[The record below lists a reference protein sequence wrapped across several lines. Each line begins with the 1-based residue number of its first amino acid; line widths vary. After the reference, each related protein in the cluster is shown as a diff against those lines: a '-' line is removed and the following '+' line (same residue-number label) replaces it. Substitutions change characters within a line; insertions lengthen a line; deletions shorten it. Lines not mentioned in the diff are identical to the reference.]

1 MKDDLLR
8 LTAGFLSRD
17 EREHPVVVLTGSRRS
32 GKTTAL
38 ELIESGVDRSKL
50 PYALVD
56 CAAVTAETPELLTTL
71 MFALNRK
78 ANAYGRLSFPRLLT
92 GLIVMPPVVVDQ
104 IVPERAREQIR
115 QELEKYRQLDAL
127 RGFIEDLSA
136 SAVKSVPKVGDAP
149 GMDTLARSSV
159 NLLNGL
165 VIRGMLGS
173 RLGRKVI
180 FGEGQDWYGHQDR
193 GLDNDAIDELVTL
206 NRRATRMDTGGN
218 QQWVARLLWGAFLA
232 DLDASFVGH
241 TDWDRNCAVLL
252 DNADAPAGR
261 MFLTE
266 LSEAQNM
273 RREEHRR
280 DAPLTVF
287 AASRG
292 AWLDRVLPLGGGA
305 VPLRDA
311 GVADYRQ
318 RRDAGAAELGW
329 YPVLLP
335 DLTEIETRNL
345 VAALGQVT
353 SAAGQATDELLSP
366 VIFQFAEGHP
376 EATRVIIGSL
386 RGAEDP
392 ADLATVLGRPAN
404 QAMGMTGGQ
413 PPTVEQWL
421 LRSLTGGLAEGTI
434 KDLMKCAAAR
444 HQKDANRLETESRL
458 LTGPRSA
465 RNSMFA
471 RELWYARMAGGPGTT
486 GIPALLPVLRRLL
499 LRRLAARSADWS
511 AVNNW
516 LMSASGQAGDPDGE
530 MYYALALGQVDLVTI
545 RMSARVS
552 SAMSEDAAITWLAQW
567 QAVTAAPRAGE
578 SEGSEAVP
586 RLVSWADSSGQLTE
600 AVGALV
606 AARWLL
612 ANSLR
617 AGDLRGLRAE
627 IAASLDAVAP
637 STGAGRMTFRAEAEK
652 YRRLAES

>member
-1 MKDDLLR
+1 MTRSSRNGRASR
-8 LTAGFLSRD
+8 L
-17 EREHPVVVLTGSRRS
+17 
-32 GKTTAL
+32 
-38 ELIESGVDRSKL
+38 
-50 PYALVD
+50 
-56 CAAVTAETPELLTTL
+56 
-71 MFALNRK
+71 
-78 ANAYGRLSFPRLLT
+78 
-92 GLIVMPPVVVDQ
+92 
-104 IVPERAREQIR
+104 R
-115 QELEKYRQLDAL
+115 QELEKYRKLDAL

-136 SAVKSVPKVGDAP
+136 SAIKSVPKVGDAP
-149 GMDTLARSSV
+149 GMDTLARKPPSTFST
-159 NLLNGL
+159 GWSFA
-165 VIRGMLGS
+165 GCWAAG
-173 RLGRKVI
+173 LGRKVI

-193 GLDNDAIDELVTL
+193 GLDNDAIDELVIL

-232 DLDASFVGH
+232 DLDASFAGH
-241 TDWDRNCAVLL
+241 TDWDRNCTVLL

-261 MFLTE
+261 LFLTE

-292 AWLDRVLPLGGGA
+292 AWLDRVLPLAAAPCRCEMRMSPTTGSGGT
-305 VPLRDA
+305 PERPSLA
-311 GVADYRQ
+311 GTRY
-318 RRDAGAAELGW
+318 
-329 YPVLLP
+329 YFP

-353 SAAGQATDELLSP
+353 NAAGQATDELLSP

-392 ADLATVLGRPAN
+392 ADLATVLARPAS
-404 QAMGMTGGQ
+404 QAMAKTGGQ

-499 LRRLAARSADWS
+499 LRRLAARPADWS
-511 AVNNW
+511 AVNEW
-516 LMSASGQAGDPDGE
+516 LMSASAQAGDPDGE

-567 QAVTAAPRAGE
+567 QAVTAAPRADE

-586 RLVSWADSSGQLTE
+586 RLVRWADQSGQLTE
-600 AVGALV
+600 SVGALV

-617 AGDLRGLRAE
+617 AGDLRELRAE